1 MSVAARASAE
11 VVSYAVDHDHDNV
24 DDNDSNNDDARSDA
38 INGCD
43 DASSCLDLSSSY
55 RDSEEASVVCNGAA
69 PPQFAGQSTTKQTSP
84 APRPVDQSEN
94 RTAAVAEPV
103 RASSNVFRPDSVRDD
118 AHVDL
123 SYHS

>member
-11 VVSYAVDHDHDNV
+11 VVSYAVDHDDD

-43 DASSCLDLSSSY
+43 DASSCLDLNSSY

-69 PPQFAGQSTTKQTSP
+69 PPQFAGQLASGQTSP

-94 RTAAVAEPV
+94 MIAAVAEPV

-123 SYHS
+123 SYQS

>member
-11 VVSYAVDHDHDNV
+11 VVSYAVDHDDN
-24 DDNDSNNDDARSDA
+24 DDSNNDDARSDA

-69 PPQFAGQSTTKQTSP
+69 PPQFAGQSTTRQTSP